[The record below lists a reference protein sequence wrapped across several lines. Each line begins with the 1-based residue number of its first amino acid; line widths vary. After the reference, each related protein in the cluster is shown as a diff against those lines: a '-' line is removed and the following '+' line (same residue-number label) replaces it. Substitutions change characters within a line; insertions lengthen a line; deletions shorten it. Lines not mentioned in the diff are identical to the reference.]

1 MVNRANYTRT
11 FERQKEATMSA
22 KGIVKALAA
31 VAAGFAVC
39 APAVADDSGFA
50 YMHDL
55 RKEGGRTCF
64 ADHYHYG
71 NGSGANKAAAQK
83 AAIGSWSSFTDFEY
97 GSDWARFSRA
107 ASKSMSCSGSSGGV
121 DCQIEARPC
130 K

>member
-1 MVNRANYTRT
+1 
-11 FERQKEATMSA
+11 MSA

-31 VAAGFAVC
+31 GAVLC
-39 APAVADDSGFA
+39 AISAPVMADDTGFA

-64 ADHYHYG
+64 SDHYHYG
-71 NGSGANKAAAQK
+71 SGAGATKAAAQK
-83 AAIGSWSSFTDFEY
+83 DAIGSWASFTDFEY

-107 ASKSMSCSGSSGGV
+107 ASKSVSCSGSGGNV
-121 DCQIEARPC
+121 SCQIEARPC

>member
-1 MVNRANYTRT
+1 
-11 FERQKEATMSA
+11 MSA
-22 KGIVKALAA
+22 TRIFRAIAAAAVMSA
-31 VAAGFAVC
+31 VAA
-39 APAVADDSGFA
+39 PAMADDSGFA

-64 ADHYHYG
+64 TDHYHYG
-71 NGSGANKAAAQK
+71 SGSGPTKAAAQK
-83 AAIGSWSSFTDFEY
+83 AAIGSWASFTDFEY

-107 ASKSMSCSGSSGGV
+107 ASKGMTCSGGGGGSF

>member
-1 MVNRANYTRT
+1 
-11 FERQKEATMSA
+11 MSA
-22 KGIVKALAA
+22 IRILKV
-31 VAAGFAVC
+31 VAAAALMGAVS
-39 APAVADDSGFA
+39 APVLADDTGFA

-64 ADHYHYG
+64 TDHYHYG
-71 NGSGANKAAAQK
+71 NGAGATKAAAQK
-83 AAIGSWSSFTDFEY
+83 AAIGAWASFTDFEY

-107 ASKSMSCSGSSGGV
+107 AGKSMSCSSGGGGI

>member
-1 MVNRANYTRT
+1 
-11 FERQKEATMSA
+11 MSA
-22 KGIVKALAA
+22 LRKIKA
-31 VAAGFAVC
+31 VAAAGLVLALA

-64 ADHYHYG
+64 TDHFHYG
-71 NGSGANKAAAQK
+71 SGSGANKAVAQK

-107 ASKSMSCSGSSGGV
+107 ASKSMKCSGGTGSV
-121 DCQIEARPC
+121 DCQLEARPC